1 MDLEEL
7 KRNIASLQREVSSVN
22 YLIPKRK
29 VIFYDFLTDS
39 NITNMNEVCHAF
51 LPLNGVIKFAAQ
63 NRYILVIH
71 NHEPTRSCTTPDF
84 CHEYGWEPNDNH
96 HPGFRK
102 AFWLKNAIYY
112 PRHGMGRNV
121 SPDNLSVHTK
131 TGGLD
136 SGWDFSISSS
146 KE

>member
-1 MDLEEL
+1 MNLEEL

-29 VIFYDFLTDS
+29 VIFYDFLTD
-39 NITNMNEVCHAF
+39 NEIIRSEEVFHAF
-51 LPLNGVIKFAAQ
+51 LPSVEELEYSGDPDFFLI
-63 NRYILVIH
+63 IH
-71 NHEPTRSCTTPDF
+71 NHESTRNCTTPDF

-96 HPGFRK
+96 HPGFRN
-102 AFWLKNAIYY
+102 AFWNKNAIYY
-112 PRHGMGRNV
+112 PRNNMGRNV
-121 SPDNLSVHTK
+121 SPDNLSVHTE